1 MTRRPRLASWFSHLL
16 PYGLGALLLLALQRT
31 GLREAVNLLVYD
43 LSTELRPAPADP
55 EEPITL
61 IGISEADVSRLGW
74 PIDDGL
80 LCRAIDRLEA
90 DGVAAIGLDLYRDKG
105 VGPRQA
111 CLRERARRPGSHLVS
126 IFNVA
131 SAIGP
136 IPGTPV
142 ERQAFNDLV
151 LDPDAVVRRDLVH
164 VGGQDAATVSLPMRL
179 QELASGSTR
188 LRRAIDDGSLN
199 GPWLESIGWAGS
211 SGGYLDLD
219 AAGFQQMLP
228 FRSPGSFPSFEFG
241 ALLAGRVPTDAIRG
255 RIVLIGST
263 APSLRDLFTVPH
275 SRFRSGA
282 AAMQMSGMEIHA
294 QRILALRDLE
304 RLGHPAIVAAD
315 PRWELVLTLL
325 NVLVGVALAET
336 IPQLRRSVLLV
347 GLLEVVQVSVL
358 VALLVHGLWLGMIM
372 PVSGLAVMAGAG
384 WLRRSAVNQ
393 RQRQEFARL
402 LGQTTSPAVAAQLW
416 EQRESLLSDGRF
428 EGRQLSVTVL
438 FSDTCNF
445 TTVSEQ
451 MQPAEVLDWLNRGMA
466 IFVPAICNRGGMVN
480 KFTGDGL
487 LAVFGAPLSAG
498 TREDARA
505 AVAAARAIQQGLVHL
520 NAELRAEGQ
529 PEMKLRIGLH
539 SGMVLAGSMG
549 SSERLEYAVIG
560 DTVNCASR
568 LESIDKTRQDNLC
581 RVLASCTTMD
591 LVEVA
596 DDTAFDDDELEA
608 TGPRSWQP
616 WGALHVKGR
625 REPLEIWELKDN
637 GPEAA
642 TASRAPEH
650 PPG

>member
-1 MTRRPRLASWFSHLL
+1 MNGRRRLASWLSYAL
-16 PYGLGALLLLALQRT
+16 PYGVGALLLLALQRS
-31 GLREAVNLLVYD
+31 GVREALNLLVYD
-43 LSTELRPAPADP
+43 LVTEMRPAPDGSGP
-55 EEPITL
+55 PITL
-61 IGISEADVSRLGW
+61 IGISEQDVSRLGW
-74 PIDDGL
+74 PVDDSL

-111 CLRERARRPGSHLVS
+111 CLRERAGRPGSHLVS

-164 VGGQDAATVSLPMRL
+164 VAGQDAPTVSLPMRL
-179 QELASGSTR
+179 QELASGSDR
-188 LRRAIDDGSLN
+188 LRRAIESGSLN
-199 GPWLESIGWAGS
+199 GPWLETIWWAGS
-211 SGGYLDLD
+211 SGGYLSLD

-228 FRSPGSFPSFEFG
+228 YRSPGSFPSFEFST
-241 ALLAGRVPTDAIRG
+241 LLAGRVPAAAIRG

-304 RLGHPAIVAAD
+304 RLSHPAIVAVD
-315 PRWELVLTLL
+315 PRWELLL
-325 NVLVGVALAET
+325 VVINAILGVALAEA
-336 IPQLRRSVLLV
+336 IPQLRRSAVMVAVL
-347 GLLEVVQVSVL
+347 E
-358 VALLVHGLWLGMIM
+358 ALLVIALLALLLNGLWLGMVM

-393 RQRQEFARL
+393 RQRQEFQRL
-402 LGQTTSPAVAAQLW
+402 LGQTTSPAVASQLW

-428 EGRQLSVTVL
+428 EGRQLPVTVL

-451 MQPAEVLDWLNRGMA
+451 LKPAEVLDWLNRGMA

-498 TREDARA
+498 RREDAIA
-505 AVAAARAIQQGLVHL
+505 AVEAARAIQAGLITL
-520 NAELRAEGQ
+520 NAQLRADGQ

-539 SGMVLAGSMG
+539 SGDVLAGSMG

-581 RVLASCTTMD
+581 RVLTSCSTKH
-591 LVEVA
+591 LVEGSGA
-596 DDTAFDDDELEA
+596 APTPAQPLTWE
-608 TGPRSWQP
+608 P
-616 WGALHVKGR
+616 WGSLHVKGR
-625 REPLEIWELKDN
+625 REPLEIWELRDSA
-637 GPEAA
+637 PAAAEAIPN
-642 TASRAPEH
+642 PEH
-650 PPG
+650 PAG